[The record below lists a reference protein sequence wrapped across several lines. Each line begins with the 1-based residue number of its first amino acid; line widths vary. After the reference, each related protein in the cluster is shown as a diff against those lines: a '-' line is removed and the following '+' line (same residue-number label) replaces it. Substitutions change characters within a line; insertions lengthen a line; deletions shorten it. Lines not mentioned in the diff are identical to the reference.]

1 MLRLTLWIAINMHPD
16 GIACMG
22 PDCSSWGVPARGTS
36 MRSAINIFGNLMSS
50 WVRRSTTMV
59 TRLLPMHL
67 KTNKWYQ
74 VQRKI
79 IILPNLPILRLVLL
93 LLVLMANNCIWVLEQ
108 PRQSLLGS
116 HRRFSWMINH
126 VAYVACQHTAQKIL
140 SYSSWLY
147 KICFHRYDE
156 VPDSPGYIY
165 IYIFAISKVH
175 QSTFWMMLHGHPS
188 PKPTIVW
195 SNMME
200 IQLLDLGCLR
210 KSEREKRTIL
220 QTTRS

>member
-16 GIACMG
+16 AIACMG

-36 MRSAINIFGNLMSS
+36 MRSAINIYGNLMSS

-147 KICFHRYDE
+147 KIGFHRYDE

-165 IYIFAISKVH
+165 IFLQYLRYINRPSGWCCMAIPV
-175 QSTFWMMLHGHPS
+175 QS
-188 PKPTIVW
+188 
-195 SNMME
+195 
-200 IQLLDLGCLR
+200 Q
-210 KSEREKRTIL
+210 
-220 QTTRS
+220 Q